1 MFLCRLWD
9 LVNVY
14 WWWQWQSIALQ
25 ASLCHFCTDL
35 VAESESRSFVEIR
48 GLRTPRNLGSL
59 VDGYFLSPTPA
70 INLVT
75 HGLLGSR
82 RWGIRNVE
90 QEVYTYWQNRITYA
104 NEFGKLSESYLVL
117 MHVFLLYWNFNSR
130 NISGESVI
138 AKELCKDLQNAN
150 HSSPYYQAW

>member
-1 MFLCRLWD
+1 M
-9 LVNVY
+9 
-14 WWWQWQSIALQ
+14 
-25 ASLCHFCTDL
+25 
-35 VAESESRSFVEIR
+35 EIR

-82 RWGIRNVE
+82 RWGSRNVE

-117 MHVFLLYWNFNSR
+117 MHVFLLY
-130 NISGESVI
+130 
-138 AKELCKDLQNAN
+138 
-150 HSSPYYQAW
+150 